1 MSNYDAHSE
10 EFRFRHWRER
20 FPSWAYG
27 YEQWLRLPDPPDF
40 NGLDWL
46 RLLPILR
53 DRDRSGSP
61 LPCPRVFVSHRND
74 PVDIAYAK
82 RIAYL
87 ANCNGF
93 YFWLDV
99 FDPYLQ
105 ALPSMT
111 LTPGQRSI
119 LTAGIIEMG
128 LLNCSHVLAVMTP
141 QTRGTLWMPYE
152 YGRVKEAPPISF
164 QAGCWT
170 DPTLPSA
177 DFPEYMYLGQITA
190 NETEINSWFQSELM
204 RWSGNFGK
212 CAGGAPQ
219 NWSGPIPQPLP

>member
-1 MSNYDAHSE
+1 MSNYDANSE
-10 EFRFRHWRER
+10 DLRFRHWRER

-27 YEQWLRLPDPPDF
+27 YEKWVSLPDPPES
-40 NGLDWL
+40 NGVDWL
-46 RLLPILR
+46 RLLPDLR
-53 DRDRSGSP
+53 DRDRFGTP

-74 PVDIAYAK
+74 PADIEYAK

-87 ANCNGF
+87 ASQNGF

-99 FDPYLQ
+99 FDPHLQ

-111 LTPGQRSI
+111 LTAAQRSI

-128 LLNCSHVLAVMTP
+128 LLNSSHVLAVMTP

-152 YGRVKEAPPISF
+152 YGRVKEAPPISL

-170 DPTLPSA
+170 DPTLPRA
-177 DFPEYMYLGQITA
+177 DFPEYIHLGHITVS
-190 NETEINSWFQSELM
+190 EPEIALWFQTEAA
-204 RWSGNFGK
+204 RWSGQFGK
-212 CAGGAPQ
+212 CSGGAPKI
-219 NWSGPIPQPLP
+219 WPGPIPPPLP